1 MTLCEENCELIG
13 YNYTKGKAKCSC
25 GIKLSIPDNYDI
37 KFNKEDFFKSFIDL
51 KNIINLNILKC
62 GKISLNINNLKKNY
76 GFFIILI
83 VFCLL

>member
-37 KFNKEDFFKSFIDL
+37 KFNKGDFFKSFIDL
-51 KNIINLNILKC
+51 KNIININILKC
-62 GKISLNINNLKKNY
+62 GKISWKINNLKKIMV
-76 GFFIILI
+76 FIL
-83 VFCLL
+83 F